1 MRAVEFTAYGPAL
14 QVLKVAL
21 DAPAPVPGPT
31 EVLIEVRAASVN
43 PVDCAIRRGYGRE
56 VFRFKGQIGPHL
68 FPQRLGRD
76 AAGVVRAVGAAVRTY
91 HPGDRVYCAP
101 TRAAQADLIAVETS
115 EVAPMP
121 AALSFVEAAS
131 LPFVALT
138 AWSAL
143 VGQAQL
149 SEASARDRR
158 VLITRGAGGVG
169 SFAIQ
174 LLKTWGAYVATTC
187 SPRTADF
194 VTRLAPDR
202 VIDYTRESIAD
213 AVGDIDVAL
222 DSSFDTEVAVLATL
236 KTGADATYVTIV
248 SPKMRLIDEFG
259 LEEGTRR
266 ADECLAERVQVQ
278 AKLGRRYY
286 WGFMKPD
293 GAALA
298 AVTRLV
304 DEGKIRP
311 LVDKVFALDQIALA
325 HEYCESGQARGKI
338 VIDLT

>member
-1 MRAVEFTAYGPAL
+1 MRAVEFTAYGPAP

-21 DAPAPVPGPT
+21 DAPPPVPRPT

-43 PVDCAIRRGYGRE
+43 PVDCAIRSGYGKE
-56 VFRFKGQIGPHL
+56 VFRIKGQVGPHL

-76 AAGVVRAVGAAVRTY
+76 AAGVVRAVGAAVHGY

-101 TRAAQADLIAVETS
+101 SRAAQADLIAVEAS

-121 AALSFVEAAS
+121 DALSFVEAAS

-149 SEASARDRR
+149 SEASTPERR

-174 LLKTWGAYVATTC
+174 LLKAWGAYVATTC
-187 SPRTADF
+187 STRNVDF
-194 VTRLAPDR
+194 VRRLAPDR

-266 ADECLAERVQVQ
+266 ADERLAERVQVQ
-278 AKLGRRYY
+278 ANLGRRYN

-304 DEGKIRP
+304 DEGRIRP
-311 LVDKVFALDQIALA
+311 LVDKVFPLDQIALA